1 VPDKALKR
9 STGPSIARVKLAVS
23 NLYCACCADELE
35 RVLRANPYVVNTRVD
50 YLAEQVEVS
59 FDPGMLDE
67 AEIQHLIN
75 ESRRCSC
82 GPKTTKDETTHL
94 HHQAQMASI
103 NMGTKHNRMQ
113 YELPASGVREAH
125 EAGHQVAASHGGM
138 DHDMSDP
145 KMAKAM
151 EPDMRNRFFVALI
164 LTIPTILYSPSAM
177 TFSG

>member
-1 VPDKALKR
+1 VPNETHKR

-23 NLYCACCADELE
+23 NLYCVCCADELE

-82 GPKTTKDETTHL
+82 GPATTKDETTHL
-94 HHQAQMASI
+94 HHRAQMASI
-103 NMGTKHNRMQ
+103 NMGTKHDRMQ
-113 YELPASGVREAH
+113 YELPARARSGRTKWPIRKPRVMPGWTTTCPIQRWLKRWSWTC
-125 EAGHQVAASHGGM
+125 GTAS
-138 DHDMSDP
+138 
-145 KMAKAM
+145 AW
-151 EPDMRNRFFVALI
+151 L
-164 LTIPTILYSPSAM
+164 SP
-177 TFSG
+177 